1 MNGNCCQYDV
11 NIFKQ
16 RLLLQYF
23 VDFFIIMDMEQHDTP
38 QRDKGFFQRFQE
50 IIYRKKD
57 EDLPGGQFG
66 LKRF

>member
-1 MNGNCCQYDV
+1 
-11 NIFKQ
+11 
-16 RLLLQYF
+16 
-23 VDFFIIMDMEQHDTP
+23 MDMEQHDTP